1 MRIVLATESYL
12 PYLSGVTV
20 AVDALARGLGA
31 RGHEVL
37 VMAPRPSPGAEV
49 ASVGSPGPDPHHAW
63 LESYELP
70 WLVPPSYRMPWPNPF
85 ALREARAFK
94 PDVVHAHSPF
104 VSGVLARRLARAVE
118 APLVFSHHTR
128 FADYA
133 HYLGILARP
142 VARLTDAY
150 LRTFWSGCAAVIAPS
165 SDLAAEIG
173 ARVPRVRIEVIP
185 TGVDVEG
192 IRGLAPIDSRPA
204 AGWEADTLVVASLGR
219 LAHEKSP
226 GTVLDAFAL
235 AAERAPSLRL
245 VVIGGGPDEAEMRMR
260 ATEPGLAGRVFFT
273 GARKRPDALAH
284 LRAADMFAFAS
295 RTETQGL
302 VLAEALTAGLP
313 AVAVDAPGVGDSVRD
328 GIDGLIVQSDPV
340 STVPARMAEAL
351 VGLALC
357 EGLRLSMARRVREDA
372 ERFDL
377 RRRIVEVEELY
388 RSVRG

>member
-37 VMAPRPSPGAEV
+37 VLAPRPSPGAEV
-49 ASVGSPGPDPHHAW
+49 ASVGSPGPDPRHAW

-70 WLVPPSYRMPWPNPF
+70 WLVPPLYRMPWPNPF
-85 ALREARAFK
+85 SLREARAFK
-94 PDVVHAHSPF
+94 PHIVHAHSPF
-104 VSGVLARRLARAVE
+104 VSGVLARRLARAVD

-133 HYLGILARP
+133 HYLGVLARP
-142 VARLTDAY
+142 VARVTDAY

-173 ARVPRVRIEVIP
+173 SRVPRVRLEVIP

-192 IRGLAPIDSRPA
+192 IRRLGPIDPRSL
-204 AGWEADTLVVASLGR
+204 AGWGRETQVVASLGR

-235 AAERAPSLRL
+235 TVEPAPSLRL
-245 VVIGGGPDEAEMRMR
+245 VVIGGGPDEIEMRMR
-260 ATEPGLAGRVFFT
+260 ATEPALAGRVFFT
-273 GARKRPDALAH
+273 GALKRPDALAH
-284 LRAADMFAFAS
+284 LRGADLFVFAS

-313 AVAVDAPGVGDSVRD
+313 AVAVEAPGVRDSVRD
-328 GIDGLIVQSDPV
+328 GVDGRIVAADPAA
-340 STVPARMAEAL
+340 TRPARLAEAL
-351 VGLALC
+351 VDLALND
-357 EGLRLSMARRVREDA
+357 ELRRAMARRASEDA

-377 RRRIVEVEELY
+377 GRRIDEVEELY
-388 RSVRG
+388 RSVRT

>member
-1 MRIVLATESYL
+1 MRIVLTTESYL

-37 VMAPRPSPGAEV
+37 VLAPRPSPGAEV
-49 ASVGSPGPDPHHAW
+49 TSVGSPGPDPRHAW
-63 LESYELP
+63 LDSYELP

-94 PDVVHAHSPF
+94 PDIVHAHSPF
-104 VSGVLARRLARAVE
+104 VSGVLARRLARAVDG
-118 APLVFSHHTR
+118 PLVFSHHTR

-133 HYLGILARP
+133 HYLGVLATP

-173 ARVPRVRIEVIP
+173 KRVPRVRIEVIP

-192 IRGLAPIDSRPA
+192 IRALTPIDPRPA
-204 AGWEADTLVVASLGR
+204 AGWEPDTVVVASLGR

-235 AAERAPSLRL
+235 AAGRAPRLRL
-245 VVIGGGPDEAEMRMR
+245 VVIGGGPDEVEMRTR
-260 ATEPGLAGRVFFT
+260 ASEPALAGRVLFT
-273 GARKRPDALAH
+273 GALKRPDALAH
-284 LRAADMFAFAS
+284 LRAADVFAFAS

-313 AVAVDAPGVGDSVRD
+313 AVAVDAPGVRDSVRD
-328 GIDGLIVQSDPV
+328 GIDGRVVGADPAA
-340 STVPARMAEAL
+340 SVPARMAE
-351 VGLALC
+351 VIVDLALDD
-357 EGLRLSMARRVREDA
+357 ELRRSMARRASEDA

-377 RRRIVEVEELY
+377 GRRIDEVEDLY

>member
-1 MRIVLATESYL
+1 MRIVLTTESYL
-12 PYLSGVTV
+12 PYVSGVTV

-37 VMAPRPSPGAEV
+37 VLAPRPSSGAEV
-49 ASVGSPGPDPHHAW
+49 TSVGSPGPDPRHAW
-63 LESYELP
+63 LGSYELP

-85 ALREARAFK
+85 ALREARAFR
-94 PDVVHAHSPF
+94 PDIVHAHSPF
-104 VSGVLARRLARAVE
+104 VSGVLARRLARAVD

-133 HYLGILARP
+133 HYFGALATP

-173 ARVPRVRIEVIP
+173 ERLPRARVEVIP

-192 IRGLAPIDSRPA
+192 IRGLTPIDPRPA
-204 AGWEADTLVVASLGR
+204 AGWGTDSLVVASLGR

-226 GTVLDAFAL
+226 GTVLDAFAMT
-235 AAERAPSLRL
+235 AERAPGLRL
-245 VVIGGGPDEAEMRMR
+245 VVIGGGPDEVEMRMR
-260 ATEPGLAGRVFFT
+260 ATEAALAGRVFFT
-273 GARKRPDALAH
+273 GALGRTDALAH
-284 LRAADMFAFAS
+284 LRAADLFAFAS
-295 RTETQGL
+295 HTETQGL

-313 AVAVDAPGVGDSVRD
+313 AVAIDAPGIRDSLRD
-328 GIDGLIVQSDPV
+328 GIDGRIVGADPAE
-340 STVPARMAEAL
+340 TVPARMAEAL
-351 VGLALC
+351 VALALD
-357 EGLRLSMARRVREDA
+357 EDLRRTMARRASADA

-377 RRRIVEVEELY
+377 GRRIGEVEELY
-388 RSVRG
+388 RSVRT

>member
-1 MRIVLATESYL
+1 MRIVLTTESYL

-37 VMAPRPSPGAEV
+37 VVAPRPSRGTEV
-49 ASVGSPGPDPHHAW
+49 TSVGSPGPEPRHAW
-63 LESYELP
+63 LASYELP

-85 ALREARAFK
+85 ALREARAFE
-94 PDVVHAHSPF
+94 PEIVHAHSPF
-104 VSGVLARRLARAVE
+104 VSGVLARRLAREAD
-118 APLVFSHHTR
+118 APLIFSHHTR

-133 HYLGILARP
+133 HYLRALAAP
-142 VARLTDAY
+142 VALLTDAY

-173 ARVPRVRIEVIP
+173 ARVPRVRVEVIP

-192 IRGLAPIDSRPA
+192 IQGLAPIDLRPT
-204 AGWEADTLVVASLGR
+204 AGWGPDTLVVASLGR

-235 AAERAPSLRL
+235 IGERAPGLRL
-245 VVIGGGPDEAEMRMR
+245 VVIGGGPDEVEMRMR
-260 ATEPGLAGRVFFT
+260 ATESALAGRVFFT
-273 GARKRPDALAH
+273 GALKRTDALAH
-284 LRAADMFAFAS
+284 LRAADLFVFAS

-313 AVAVDAPGVGDSVRD
+313 AIAVDGPGVRDSVRD
-328 GIDGLIVQSDPV
+328 GVDGQIVSAGPAATLPV
-340 STVPARMAEAL
+340 RMADAL
-351 VGLALC
+351 LALGSDA
-357 EGLRLSMARRVREDA
+357 EQRRSMARRAREDA
-372 ERFDL
+372 TRFDL
-377 RRRIVEVEELY
+377 ARRIDEVEELY